1 MSVGGRL
8 EHQMKVEQDISRITH
23 GQCQALKDYVLS
35 IQDKTF
41 NTRLQYVHH
50 AKDFLL
56 FLNNVGIDVN
66 NIESFKRIK
75 PSHINRYIDSAR
87 TKADGST
94 ISESYWNSLVCSV
107 KSFFQFLC
115 DDGIIPSDDNPSDG
129 IRVPRSKNDKP
140 IVYMVPKEVGVFK
153 SNIEHGVGSALAR
166 KRQEKWRSRD
176 LAIINL
182 ALSTGLR
189 LSALTEINVS
199 DIDFDNLKISVI
211 EKENFKRDIYIN
223 NDVARIL
230 KAWIA
235 DRALL
240 IDKRET
246 DALFISN
253 ERTRISQRS
262 VQTLVGKYA
271 SGIDKHITP
280 HKMRSTFAV
289 NGYEATNDIY
299 VVSEALG
306 HSRVE
311 TTKRY
316 VRVSE
321 DRKRSLV
328 DSVSE
333 MYKGV

>member
-1 MSVGGRL
+1 MGGRL
-8 EHQMKVEQDISRITH
+8 EHQMKVEQDITRITQ
-23 GQCQALKDYVLS
+23 GKSQILKDYVLS

-41 NTRLQYVHH
+41 NTRLQYTHH
-50 AKDFLL
+50 VKDFLV
-56 FLNNVGIDVN
+56 FLNNMGIDINDDVSLKN
-66 NIESFKRIK
+66 VK
-75 PSHINRYIDSAR
+75 PSHINRFIDSVR
-87 TKADGST
+87 TKEDGGM
-94 ISESYWNSLVCSV
+94 ISESYWNSVVCSI

-115 DDGIIPSDDNPSDG
+115 NDGIISGDDDPSSG
-129 IRVPRSKNDKP
+129 IRVPRSKTDKP
-140 IVYMVPKEVGVFK
+140 VVYMVPKEVGVLK
-153 SNIEHGVGSALAR
+153 NNIENGVGSNLAR
-166 KRQEKWRSRD
+166 KRQEKWRNRD

-189 LSALTEINVS
+189 LSALTEINIS

-211 EKENFKRDIYIN
+211 EKENFKRDVYIN
-223 NDVARIL
+223 NDVAKVL
-230 KAWIA
+230 KLWIR
-235 DRALL
+235 DRASL
-240 IDKRET
+240 IDNRET

-262 VQTLVGKYA
+262 VQTLVKKYS

-299 VVSEALG
+299 VVAEALG

-321 DRKRSLV
+321 DRKRSLI